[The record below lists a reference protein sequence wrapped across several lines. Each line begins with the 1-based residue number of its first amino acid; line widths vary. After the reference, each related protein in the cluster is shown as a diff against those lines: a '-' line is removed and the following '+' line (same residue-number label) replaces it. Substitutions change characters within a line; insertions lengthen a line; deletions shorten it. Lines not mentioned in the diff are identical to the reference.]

1 MDVIFPDI
9 EKNGLRKLKN
19 SMLLIDI
26 SLKIRLNE
34 RIKLV

>member
-1 MDVIFPDI
+1 MDVIFPRFDVVDRYI
-9 EKNGLRKLKN
+9 FV
-19 SMLLIDI
+19 